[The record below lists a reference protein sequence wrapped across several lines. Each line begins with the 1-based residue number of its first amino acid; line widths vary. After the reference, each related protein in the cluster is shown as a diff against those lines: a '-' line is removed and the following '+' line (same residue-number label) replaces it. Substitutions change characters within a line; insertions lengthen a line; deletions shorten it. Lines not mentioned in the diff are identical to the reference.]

1 MIRVSVK
8 QYRFDCIFM
17 LQEAGFSFVELNA
30 SDTRSK
36 KNLQSV
42 VAESLNNTTMVDFA
56 GKKDT
61 VEGQTFLHSICLNIF
76 HRLSRKL
83 NLEKI
88 SIY

>member
-1 MIRVSVK
+1 
-8 QYRFDCIFM
+8 

-56 GKKDT
+56 GKNNT
-61 VEGQTFLHSICLNIF
+61 VEEQTFLHSLFLNFFITF
-76 HRLSRKL
+76 FPESQ
-83 NLEKI
+83 I
-88 SIY
+88 

>member
-1 MIRVSVK
+1 MSRVSVK

-76 HRLSRKL
+76 HRLSRNEGKTSFL
-83 NLEKI
+83 
-88 SIY
+88 